1 MMKNQGCDLFIVD
14 NSDREW
20 KFRNYL
26 EQWADL
32 SVSFDIK
39 GDSGH
44 QFDAGL
50 PFIRHSSDIV

>member
-1 MMKNQGCDLFIVD
+1 MIGTDRGMMKNQGCDLFIVD

-44 QFDAGL
+44 QFK
-50 PFIRHSSDIV
+50 PVQ